1 MIELDKMMRILCVSI
16 IYITSK
22 KDGVKKME
30 NKKKRLLSG
39 LQPSGELTIG
49 NYCGGIKQ
57 FLDYQKEYDSFLFV
71 PDMHTITVPQKDP
84 KMIAERTKRFA
95 ALYLACGLDP
105 DNCTFFIQSEVPA
118 HNQLTWIL
126 ECSTYMG
133 ELSRMTQY
141 KDKSAKYTNVG
152 CGLFTYPVLMA
163 ADIILYDTNVVPVG
177 ADQKQHVELTRD
189 IAQRFNNKYGE
200 VFVIPEPLIAK
211 VGARIKDLQNPQKKM
226 SKSAEDPMGSIFL
239 LDDEKTV
246 KKKINKAVT
255 DSDAK
260 IWFDEEQKPGISNLI
275 TIYAALS
282 GMPLQEAIDKFTGME
297 RYGDFKKEVIEVVNG
312 TLQPIQKE
320 YSRLINSGFVDEV
333 LDKGRDRANEIASK
347 KYDQVRKMVGFGR

>member
-1 MIELDKMMRILCVSI
+1 
-16 IYITSK
+16 
-22 KDGVKKME
+22 ME
-30 NKKKRLLSG
+30 KTKRLLSG

-49 NYCGGIKQ
+49 NYCGGIRQ
-57 FLDYQKEYDSFLFV
+57 FLSFQKEYDSFLFV

-84 KMIAERTKRFA
+84 SLIVERTKRFA
-95 ALYLACGLDP
+95 TLYIASGLDA

-118 HNQLTWIL
+118 HNQLSWIL
-126 ECSTYMG
+126 ECNTYMG
-133 ELSRMTQY
+133 ELNRMTQY
-141 KDKSAKYTNVG
+141 KDKSAKYKNVG

-163 ADIILYDTNVVPVG
+163 TDILLYDTNVVPVG

-200 VFVIPEPLIAK
+200 VFVIPEPIIPEIGAK
-211 VGARIKDLQNPQKKM
+211 IKDLQDPSKKM
-226 SKSAEDPMGSIFL
+226 SKSSDDPMGSIFL

-255 DSDAK
+255 DSDGK
-260 IWFDEEQKPGISNLI
+260 VWFDEEKKPGISNLI

-282 GMPLQEAIDKFTGME
+282 GTPLEKAIEHFEGME
-297 RYGDFKKEVIEVVNG
+297 RYGDFKKEVLEVVLE
-312 TLQPIQKE
+312 TLRPIQAE
-320 YSRLINSGFVDEV
+320 YARLSVSGYVDEV

-347 KYDQVRKMVGFGR
+347 KYDEIRRLVGFGRR